1 MSAVYNDGTV
11 QYGSRSWIIHYM
23 VDTTPTE
30 RDTYVCDNITINRP
44 TKAIDRTNQLG
55 DPSGSVGVADF
66 VTGTATL
73 QLDSSSAVKPQLGD
87 RIICD
92 GETGFNANLDSG
104 VGDETFFVTSV
115 TQAESKDS
123 EIKINIS
130 FKKKYG

>member
-11 QYGSRSWIIHYM
+11 QYGAREWIVHYM
-23 VDTTPTE
+23 DGSTPTE
-30 RDTYVCDNITINRP
+30 RDTYACDNININRP

-55 DPSGSVGVADF
+55 EPSGSVGVADF

-73 QLDSSSAVKPQLGD
+73 QLDSGSAVKPQLGD

-92 GETGFNANLDSG
+92 GETGFNANLDTAI
-104 VGDETFFVTSV
+104 GDETFFITSV
-115 TQAESKDS
+115 THAESKDA